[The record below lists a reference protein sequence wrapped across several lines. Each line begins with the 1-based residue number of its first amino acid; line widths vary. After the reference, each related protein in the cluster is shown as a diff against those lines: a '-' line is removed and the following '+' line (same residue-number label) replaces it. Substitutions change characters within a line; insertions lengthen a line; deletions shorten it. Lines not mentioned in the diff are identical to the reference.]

1 MRREDCVRVY
11 DFDKTIFKHESYS
24 RFYLYC
30 LVRRPYIIFLLPC
43 QLIVLALLFLRIIP
57 RGKGKE
63 LFSVYLRFTG
73 NNERL
78 AGKFWK
84 KNAGGIK
91 KWYLGQKR
99 SDDVIISA
107 SPEFFLRPITDKLNV
122 SLIGTRMDSR
132 TGKINGENCYGKEKP
147 RRFREIYGETVIEC
161 FYSDSYS
168 DLPMAKIAR
177 EAVMVKGDDLRP
189 FFGNE
194 KPERKKK

>member
-1 MRREDCVRVY
+1 MRVY

-78 AGKFWK
+78 AGKFWE

-91 KWYLGQKR
+91 NGISVR
-99 SDDVIISA
+99 S
-107 SPEFFLRPITDKLNV
+107 
-122 SLIGTRMDSR
+122 
-132 TGKINGENCYGKEKP
+132 
-147 RRFREIYGETVIEC
+147 
-161 FYSDSYS
+161 
-168 DLPMAKIAR
+168 
-177 EAVMVKGDDLRP
+177 AVTM
-189 FFGNE
+189 
-194 KPERKKK
+194 